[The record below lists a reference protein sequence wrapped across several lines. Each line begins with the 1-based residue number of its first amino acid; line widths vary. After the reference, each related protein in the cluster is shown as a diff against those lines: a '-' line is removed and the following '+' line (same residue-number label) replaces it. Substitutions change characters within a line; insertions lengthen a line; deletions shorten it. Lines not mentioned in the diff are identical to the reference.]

1 MDYLMIE
8 GETVITVMILDTVT
22 VTRCREFY
30 ELSKLSK
37 LMQITLYWHFFQ
49 IYIHLFLPFA

>member
-1 MDYLMIE
+1 MIE
-8 GETVITVMILDTVT
+8 GETVMTVMILDTVT